1 MRQERDRQLSANPL
15 TENEKDNSVS
25 ATKLSIAP
33 MMDWT
38 DRHCR
43 YFHRVLSRHVQLYTE
58 MVTAPAL
65 VRGNATYLLDHD
77 PHEHPVVLQLG
88 GSEPEE
94 LAQAAKMGW
103 DAGYREI
110 NLNCGCPS
118 DRVQSGC
125 FGAVL
130 MKRPDLVA
138 EICTAMR
145 TACPAEITV
154 KCRIGVD
161 DQVPEDVLPIFLER
175 LQQAGIGHVIIH
187 ARKAWLQGLSPK
199 DNREIPPLDYPLV
212 LEMKRRF
219 PDLRISL
226 NGGITDLDQACA
238 FLEHGLDGVMIGRA
252 AYQRPGD
259 LLLGADERIFGAT
272 TRISE
277 AQALDEMR
285 HYTARE
291 LAKGT
296 RLASITRHML
306 GLFSGQPGA
315 RQWRRILSE
324 QAHLPGAGLEV
335 LDTAAAAVQHAQAN
349 FEPSLP

>member
-1 MRQERDRQLSANPL
+1 
-15 TENEKDNSVS
+15 
-25 ATKLSIAP
+25 

-43 YFHRVLSRHVQLYTE
+43 YFHRTLSRHTQLYTE

-77 PHEHPVVLQLG
+77 SAEHPVVLQLG
-88 GSEPEE
+88 GSDPAE
-94 LAQAAKMGW
+94 LAQAARMGW

-130 MKRPDLVA
+130 MKHPDLVA
-138 EICTAMR
+138 DICAAMR
-145 TACPAEITV
+145 AASPAEITV

-161 DQVPEDVLPIFLER
+161 DQRPDAVLPAFLER
-175 LQQAGIGHVIIH
+175 LQQAGVRHVIIH

-212 LEMKRRF
+212 LEMKRRY
-219 PDLRISL
+219 PHLLIGV
-226 NGGITDLDQACA
+226 NGGITDLDQASK
-238 FLEHGLDGVMIGRA
+238 FLEQGLDGVMIGRA

-259 LLLGADERIFGAT
+259 LLLGADTRIFGAPRSPT
-272 TRISE
+272 V
-277 AQALDEMR
+277 AQALEQMR
-285 HYTARE
+285 SYISDE

-306 GLFSGQPGA
+306 GLFAGQPGA

-324 QAHLPGAGLEV
+324 QAHRPGAGLEV
-335 LDTAAAAVQHAQAN
+335 LDAASAAVQQAQADI
-349 FEPSLP
+349 EISVP

>member
-1 MRQERDRQLSANPL
+1 MDKNQSHRLS
-15 TENEKDNSVS
+15 V
-25 ATKLSIAP
+25 AP

-43 YFHRVLSRHVQLYTE
+43 YFHRLLSHHVVLYTE

-77 PHEHPVVLQLG
+77 PQEHPVVLQLG
-88 GSEPEE
+88 GSDPAE
-94 LAQAAKMGW
+94 LAKAARMGRE
-103 DAGYREI
+103 AGYSEI

-130 MKRPDLVA
+130 MKSPELVGDICA
-138 EICTAMR
+138 EMR
-145 TACPAEITV
+145 AVSGAEITV

-161 DQVPEDVLPIFLER
+161 EQVPQDALPAFLDRME
-175 LQQAGIGHVIIH
+175 QAGVRHVIIH

-212 LEMKRRF
+212 LAMKRQF
-219 PDLRISL
+219 PKLRISL
-226 NGGITDLDQACA
+226 NGGVTTLDQAHA
-238 FLEHGLDGVMIGRA
+238 FLDEGLDGVMIGRA

-259 LLLGADERIFGAT
+259 LLLDADRRIYGAST
-272 TRISE
+272 SKTE
-277 AQALDEMR
+277 AQVLDQMR
-285 HYTARE
+285 PYIARE
-291 LAKGT
+291 LAQGA
-296 RLASITRHML
+296 RLAAITRHML
-306 GLFSGQPGA
+306 GLFAGQPGA

-324 QAHLPGAGLEV
+324 QAHADGAGLEV
-335 LDTAAAAVQHAQAN
+335 LDASMDAVRQAR
-349 FEPSLP
+349 ESIALSSP